1 MNSAIQRLN
10 NRGQKECHGNQDS
23 CSFEW
28 GWGGAVV
35 LILVFILQ
43 NFSYLWWRWLK
54 NMNFEEFKE
63 GLKDYGLDMSD
74 EVWTA
79 ISYYTFIAFWCKN
92 NSADTV
98 KKIRVKMFFRKWSK
112 QNPLGNWIILTFS
125 GQKPFIRIF

>member
-1 MNSAIQRLN
+1 
-10 NRGQKECHGNQDS
+10 
-23 CSFEW
+23 
-28 GWGGAVV
+28 
-35 LILVFILQ
+35 
-43 NFSYLWWRWLK
+43 
-54 NMNFEEFKE
+54 MNFEEFKE

-92 NSADTV
+92 DSADTV